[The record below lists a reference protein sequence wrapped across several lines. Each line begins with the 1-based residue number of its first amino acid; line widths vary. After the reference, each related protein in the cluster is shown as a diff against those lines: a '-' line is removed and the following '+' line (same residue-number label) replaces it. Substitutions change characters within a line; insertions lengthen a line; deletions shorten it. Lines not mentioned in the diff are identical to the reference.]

1 MKFYLDHRFLNFKK
15 LPTLSV
21 REHFIICNIDLC
33 VCVWERERERVYIC
47 IFLLPESLYLFFAY
61 YD

>member
-1 MKFYLDHRFLNFKK
+1 MKFYLDH
-15 LPTLSV
+15 SV
-21 REHFIICNIDLC
+21 RDHFIICNIGMC
-33 VCVWERERERVYIC
+33 VCVRERERVYIC